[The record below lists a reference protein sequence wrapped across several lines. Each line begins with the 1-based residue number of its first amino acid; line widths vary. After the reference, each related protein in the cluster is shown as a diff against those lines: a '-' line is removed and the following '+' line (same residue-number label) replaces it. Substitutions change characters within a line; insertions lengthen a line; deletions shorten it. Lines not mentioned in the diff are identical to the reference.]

1 MQRMKDEGKDILNP
15 IFRDVTGAPALMKAT
30 KKAELKMTNDIITRK
45 ITLDELKAHSSPTE
59 PWFVVA
65 GEGTTLPHS
74 SPSTV

>member
-15 IFRDVTGAPALMKAT
+15 VFRDVTGAPALPKAT
-30 KKAELKMTNDIITRK
+30 KKAELKMTNDSITRK

-65 GEGTTLPHS
+65 GEGTTLPH
-74 SPSTV
+74 